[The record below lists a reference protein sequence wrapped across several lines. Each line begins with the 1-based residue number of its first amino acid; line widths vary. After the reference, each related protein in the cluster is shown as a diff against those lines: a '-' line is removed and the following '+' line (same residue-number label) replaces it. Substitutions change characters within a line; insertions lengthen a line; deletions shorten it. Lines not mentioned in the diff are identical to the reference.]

1 MASGRI
7 TLSYTTTNN
16 GETSATVSVTMT
28 YYGNGQTYQSTP
40 SSNNCYIT
48 LPGYGTKYF
57 THAYTKSTA
66 AQEMGSV
73 EFTISKTHS
82 AQSLTAT
89 GGITNYSTVY
99 SNPTG
104 SCTISVSAKASHTI
118 SYKANG
124 HGTAPAAQ
132 TKWYGE
138 GLVLQPAMSATGWT
152 FIGWNIYATST
163 TARYNAS
170 GYYTED
176 DADATLYGIWQKD
189 ITLSYNA
196 NSGSG
201 APMSQTNTIY
211 NTTTST
217 SFIIPSTPPTRT
229 NYDFL
234 GWLDGSTLYQPG
246 DTISNVT
253 DSKELVAS
261 WKLAYIAS
269 TISDISAVRCD
280 SDGTSNDEGT
290 HGKLTFK
297 VSKYS
302 NGSKQ
307 SYPTVSAK
315 YDTNRKITLSY
326 KEEENNIR
334 TYTSNPHFSLTGDNQ
349 HNIVITK
356 QDGSY
361 GTKTFS
367 TYISAKFFT
376 IDITAD
382 GKGIGLLTTAPDN
395 GIVVGGNLT
404 LHKSSGNSPSL
415 IFQRGTLTDNYN
427 DWQIY
432 NKGGWLYFGH
442 RGLNSSDWLDTQEWS
457 ISTGGK
463 FSGYI
468 DWTNVTD
475 KPDYITNQGTVTE
488 STNGSGL
495 WRYRKW
501 NSGFQE
507 VWYRGSVD
515 FTDATSNSANGWY
528 RRIKTFAIPYS
539 SMTNITAF
547 DDNAIPV
554 VTGAYSGTLL
564 STGGFK
570 SSGTAVELQEISG
583 ATISSTSITGW
594 SIYIAGMPR

>member
-7 TLSYTTTNN
+7 TLSYTMTNN
-16 GETSATVSVTMT
+16 ATSATVSITMT

-132 TKWYGE
+132 TKWFGE

-170 GYYTED
+170 GYYTD
-176 DADATLYGIWQKD
+176 DTADATLYGIWQKD

-201 APMSQTNTIY
+201 APTSQTNTIY
-211 NTTTST
+211 NTTTNT
-217 SFIIPSTPPTRT
+217 SFIISSTSPTRT

-234 GWLDGSTLYQPG
+234 GWATSSTATVAEYQPNETITLSDSDTLYA
-246 DTISNVT
+246 V
-253 DSKELVAS
+253 
-261 WKLAYIAS
+261 WKLAYVAS
-269 TISDISAVRCD
+269 TISDISAVRCNSD
-280 SDGTSNDEGT
+280 SDGTSNDEGNY
-290 HGKLTFK
+290 GKLTFK

-302 NGSKQ
+302 NGSEQ
-307 SYPTVSAK
+307 FYPDISAV
-315 YDTNRKITLSY
+315 YDTNREITLSY
-326 KEEENNIR
+326 TEEGNNIR

-349 HNIVITK
+349 HDIVITK
-356 QDGSY
+356 QDGNY

-376 IDITAD
+376 IDITED
-382 GKGIGLLTTAPDN
+382 GKGIGLLTAAPSGGINIGGQLNLINTSLGNNPLPICLN
-395 GIVVGGNLT
+395 GHNAIFHNQGSLQWNNGANSNYLIDKYTLAYWNGTYDGTSSNL
-404 LHKSSGNSPSL
+404 LAQK
-415 IFQRGTLTDNYN
+415 
-427 DWQIY
+427 
-432 NKGGWLYFGH
+432 
-442 RGLNSSDWLDTQEWS
+442 
-457 ISTGGK
+457 
-463 FSGYI
+463 
-468 DWTNVTD
+468 V
-475 KPDYITNQGTVTE
+475 DYITNQGTVTE

-507 VWYRGSVD
+507 VWYRGSVN
-515 FTDATSNSANGWY
+515 FTGATSNSANGWY
-528 RRIKTFAIPYS
+528 RRIKDFAIPYG

-547 DDNAIPV
+547 DDNAVPV
-554 VTGAYSGTLL
+554 VTGAYSATLL

-583 ATISSTSITGW
+583 ATISSTSIIGW
-594 SIYIAGMPR
+594 NIYIAGMPR